1 MNMGTHLNQWGTSH
15 ISNPTWGDKM
25 TKDETRKILSQ
36 DIDNIRA
43 KANYYKSLHL
53 FEAAKYANN
62 LASNLELAL
71 TTMPSDDDPE
81 ID

>member
-1 MNMGTHLNQWGTSH
+1 LICENQWGS
-15 ISNPTWGDKM
+15 ISILSIKLGSGEMK
-25 TKDETRKILSQ
+25 KDETRKRLSD
-36 DIDNIRA
+36 DIDNFRLKA
-43 KANYYKSLHL
+43 KYYESLRL

-81 ID
+81 IS